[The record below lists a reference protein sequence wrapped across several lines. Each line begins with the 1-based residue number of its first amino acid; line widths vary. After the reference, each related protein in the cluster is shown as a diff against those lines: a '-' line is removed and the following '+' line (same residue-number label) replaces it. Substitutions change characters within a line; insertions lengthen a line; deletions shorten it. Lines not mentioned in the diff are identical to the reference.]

1 MEFRKMSLAELREYA
16 KEKGIRNI
24 STLKK
29 AELAEL
35 LENMEKM
42 MAAKKKEAEQKK
54 AAERKNQE
62 MAKVRP
68 DTRQANRIKNPA
80 ENIRSFGTLSR
91 RKARQK
97 RRFRYLT
104 DRNTIRS

>member
-62 MAKVRP
+62 MAKYVRIH
-68 DTRQANRIKNPA
+68 D
-80 ENIRSFGTLSR
+80 R
-91 RKARQK
+91 RTA
-97 RRFRYLT
+97 
-104 DRNTIRS
+104 

>member
-1 MEFRKMSLAELREYA
+1 MRKK
-16 KEKGIRNI
+16 KESAIFQH
-24 STLKK
+24 SKK

-80 ENIRSFGTLSR
+80 ENYQEL
-91 RKARQK
+91 
-97 RRFRYLT
+97 
-104 DRNTIRS
+104 RNIEPEEGEIEAEIQVFDGQEYNPKLDSGSEAMVFWKL

>member
-42 MAAKKKEAEQKK
+42 MAAKKKEAE
-54 AAERKNQE
+54 A
-62 MAKVRP
+62 
-68 DTRQANRIKNPA
+68 
-80 ENIRSFGTLSR
+80 
-91 RKARQK
+91 
-97 RRFRYLT
+97 
-104 DRNTIRS
+104 

>member
-1 MEFRKMSLAELREYA
+1 
-16 KEKGIRNI
+16 
-24 STLKK
+24 
-29 AELAEL
+29 
-35 LENMEKM
+35 

-80 ENIRSFGTLSR
+80 ENYQELRNMSGGRRDRSGDSGIDGQEYNP
-91 RKARQK
+91 K
-97 RRFRYLT
+97 
-104 DRNTIRS
+104 

>member
-24 STLKK
+24 SALKK

-54 AAERKNQE
+54 VNS
-62 MAKVRP
+62 
-68 DTRQANRIKNPA
+68 I
-80 ENIRSFGTLSR
+80 F
-91 RKARQK
+91 
-97 RRFRYLT
+97 
-104 DRNTIRS
+104 

>member
-35 LENMEKM
+35 LENMDLSVVQTICQVIVISM
-42 MAAKKKEAEQKK
+42 Y
-54 AAERKNQE
+54 R
-62 MAKVRP
+62 RY
-68 DTRQANRIKNPA
+68 
-80 ENIRSFGTLSR
+80 RSGS
-91 RKARQK
+91 
-97 RRFRYLT
+97 
-104 DRNTIRS
+104 SV

>member
-42 MAAKKKEAEQKK
+42 MAAKKKEAESCGAQKPGNGK
-54 AAERKNQE
+54 STSGYTTGEPHKESGRK
-62 MAKVRP
+62 
-68 DTRQANRIKNPA
+68 
-80 ENIRSFGTLSR
+80 LSG
-91 RKARQK
+91 A
-97 RRFRYLT
+97 
-104 DRNTIRS
+104 SEH

>member
-54 AAERKNQE
+54 LEAEK
-62 MAKVRP
+62 AVSY
-68 DTRQANRIKNPA
+68 THL
-80 ENIRSFGTLSR
+80 TLPTNSR
-91 RKARQK
+91 V
-97 RRFRYLT
+97 
-104 DRNTIRS
+104 

>member
-68 DTRQANRIKNPA
+68 DTRIRQKI
-80 ENIRSFGTLSR
+80 IRSFGTLSR